1 VLLLYAGQRLSAGG
15 VPEDVVGAEAVVL
28 PPYGGGELFES
39 AELIVLLPYGGGELE
54 GAWLD
59 ELPPYGGGVLLATT
73 ELAEELPPY
82 GGAEL
87 LDGRSV
93 ELLPP

>member
-1 VLLLYAGQRLSAGG
+1 M
-15 VPEDVVGAEAVVL
+15 
-28 PPYGGGELFES
+28 
-39 AELIVLLPYGGGELE
+39 LLPYGGGELE

-59 ELPPYGGGVLLATT
+59 ELPLYGGRVLLTTT

-82 GGAEL
+82 GGGEL

-93 ELLPP
+93 ELLLP